1 MNTISK
7 SFYHVANAVGTAA
20 RSAFDLLS
28 GEWLTSASYGFD
40 DKKVALDRLDNML
53 LDKYGV
59 VVTNYTLRELA
70 AGAGAISA
78 LPLMLHYVPEAMFAS
93 GGLPLHAAAA
103 AFCVGVPAA
112 MANIHAAGSAVRY
125 GLTKLYNEVRAE
137 IAEKDRVESPQIPRS
152 MGGPRPF

>member
-7 SFYHVANAVGTAA
+7 SFYHVANALGAAADTALK
-20 RSAFDLLS
+20 LLS
-28 GEWLTSASYGFD
+28 GDWLTSASHGFD
-40 DKKVALDRLDNML
+40 DKKVALDLLDNVL
-53 LDKYGV
+53 RDKRGE
-59 VVTNYTLRELA
+59 VVTNYEMRGFA
-70 AGAGAISA
+70 AAAGAISA

-125 GLTKLYNEVRAE
+125 GLTKLYNEVRAD
-137 IAEKDRVESPQIPRS
+137 IAEENRLESPQFPRS
-152 MGGPRPF
+152 VGGPRPF

>member
-7 SFYHVANAVGTAA
+7 SFYHVANVAGAAASAVFG
-20 RSAFDLLS
+20 LLS

-40 DKKVALDRLDNML
+40 DKKVAIGRLDNVL
-53 LDKYGV
+53 RDKDGE
-59 VVTNYTLRELA
+59 VVTSYELRVFA
-70 AGAGAISA
+70 AAAGAISA

-137 IAEKDRVESPQIPRS
+137 MAEENSLQSPQIPRPV
-152 MGGPRPF
+152 GGPRPF